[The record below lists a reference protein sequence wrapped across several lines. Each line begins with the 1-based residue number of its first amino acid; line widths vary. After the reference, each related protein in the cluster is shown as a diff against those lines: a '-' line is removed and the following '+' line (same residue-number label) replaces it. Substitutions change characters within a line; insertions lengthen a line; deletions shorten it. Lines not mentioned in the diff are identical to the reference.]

1 MKKAIGNAIKLII
14 FLGLGI
20 FLVWLITHHL
30 TPEQWD
36 RIKQVFRDANYWIL
50 LPVFIIGT
58 ISHLLRAL
66 RWRMLI
72 EPMDYH
78 PRLFTT
84 FSAVMIGYIANLA
97 IPRMGEITRCGV
109 LSRHENIP
117 FQKVIGTMIVER
129 GIDLLCLLVLIVA
142 SILIQMD
149 VVGGFFYDTIISRL
163 TPIFRHGTWIRYL
176 IMLVMIAALITGMV
190 FLMKLFRHTRWYR
203 KLVLLFRGI
212 KEGMLAIGK
221 MKRKGLFF
229 LYTIAIWLCYFLMV
243 YVGFFCLK
251 PTSVLGLKAGLSV
264 LSFGS
269 IGMMITQ
276 GGIGAYQ
283 LIVEKTLELY
293 GILEAYGFAFGW
305 LSWIMQT
312 LLTLVL
318 GLICT
323 VTLPFIKRK
332 TPKAL
337 AGKVTS

>member
-1 MKKAIGNAIKLII
+1 MKKAFGNAIKLII

-30 TPEQWD
+30 TPGQWK
-36 RIKQVFRDANYWIL
+36 RIKQVFRDADYWIL

-58 ISHLLRAL
+58 ASHLLRAL

-72 EPMDYH
+72 EPMCYH

-84 FSAVMIGYIANLA
+84 FSAVMIGYMANLA

-129 GIDLLCLLVLIVA
+129 GIDILCLFLLIIAAV
-142 SILIQMD
+142 LIQMQ
-149 VVGGFFYDTIISRL
+149 VVGGFFYQMAIDKFMPL
-163 TPIFRHGTWIRYL
+163 LRHGTWIRYF
-176 IMLVMIAALITGMV
+176 IMLIIIAAFIAGIV
-190 FLMKLFRHTRWYR
+190 FFLKLFRHTRWYR
-203 KLVLLFRGI
+203 KMILLFRGI
-212 KEGMLAIGK
+212 KEGMLTIGK
-221 MKRKGLFF
+221 MNKKGLFF
-229 LYTIAIWLCYFLMV
+229 VYTAAIWLCYFLMV

-251 PTSVLGLKAGLSV
+251 PTSALGLKAGLSV

-269 IGMMITQ
+269 IGMLITQ

-323 VTLPFIKRK
+323 VTLPFVKRNK
-332 TPKAL
+332 AQAL
-337 AGKVTS
+337 AGKVI